1 MMDVNEAVAGLGAL
15 AQASRLAVFRLL
27 VQAGP
32 AGLAA
37 GEIGRLA
44 GIPPTTLSFHLSQL
58 RRARLVSARRAGR
71 LLIYAADYDEARALV
86 AFLLENCCQGA
97 CPPREPARRTAG
109 AARPSAREKGRRK

>member
-1 MMDVNEAVAGLGAL
+1 MDVNEAVAGLGAL

-37 GEIGRLA
+37 GEISRLA

-58 RRARLVSARRAGR
+58 SRARLVSARRAGR
-71 LLIYAADYDEARALV
+71 LLIYAADYDEAGALV

-97 CPPREPARRTAG
+97 CPPRPPARRAGRTAG
-109 AARPSAREKGRRK
+109 AAGKARKR